1 MTKNKQLK
9 YNININNDIEKRLK
23 IFKGV
28 YI

>member
-9 YNININNDIEKRLK
+9 YNININNDIEKRLNEL
-23 IFKGV
+23 KGV

>member
-9 YNININNDIEKRLK
+9 YNININNDIEKRLNE
-23 IFKGV
+23 FKGV

>member
-9 YNININNDIEKRLK
+9 YNININNDIEKRLNV
-23 IFKGV
+23 FKGV